1 MPKRNHFLR
10 ETVPHLGNLFVIAK
24 NVKKFPKSM
33 QEGKFCCHCE
43 KWIKFPKKHAKGG
56 LDICAM
62 PKRTIFFVENFPY
75 LRTTQKFL

>member
-1 MPKRNHFLR
+1 
-10 ETVPHLGNLFVIAK
+10 
-24 NVKKFPKSM
+24 M

-62 PKRTIFFVENFPY
+62 PKRTILIVENFPY